1 VQEVRGSWVVGV
13 QEVRRSW
20 VVGVQVER
28 GPKDPSRP
36 RDYAPVIGALIS
48 VVAFIA
54 FGYYRAAA

>member
-1 VQEVRGSWVVGV
+1 M
-13 QEVRRSW
+13 SW

-36 RDYAPVIGALIS
+36 RDYAPVNGALIS

-54 FGYYRAAA
+54 FGCYRASA